1 MLVKLVHFY
10 IIEPQRP
17 IGGLIGWGGGEH
29 DNEHSHFVSYFVPNL
44 QLNMVKNTY
53 KLQ

>member
-17 IGGLIGWGGGEH
+17 IGGLIGGGRGVEH
-29 DNEHSHFVSYFVPNL
+29 DNEHCELFFLPDS
-44 QLNMVKNTY
+44 QLNIG
-53 KLQ
+53 

>member
-17 IGGLIGWGGGEH
+17 IGGLIFGGGGGGGGVEH
-29 DNEHSHFVSYFVPNL
+29 DIEYCYFVSYFF
-44 QLNMVKNTY
+44 T
-53 KLQ
+53 KLAT

>member
-17 IGGLIGWGGGEH
+17 IGGLIFFGGWGVGVE
-29 DNEHSHFVSYFVPNL
+29 DDIEHSFCELFFA
-44 QLNMVKNTY
+44 
-53 KLQ
+53 KLAT